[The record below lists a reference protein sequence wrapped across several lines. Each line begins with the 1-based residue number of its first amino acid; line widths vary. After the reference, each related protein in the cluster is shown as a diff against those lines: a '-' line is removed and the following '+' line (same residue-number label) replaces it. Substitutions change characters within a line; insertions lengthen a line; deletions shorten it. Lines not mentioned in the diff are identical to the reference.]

1 MKLCRNRVAAQ
12 SAGSSER
19 ACGGDDFD
27 LVTSE
32 MNPEISLGSAN
43 AMIAM
48 LHAHTVTTVGQKNQ
62 NR

>member
-1 MKLCRNRVAAQ
+1 MKICRNRVAAQ

-32 MNPEISLGSAN
+32 MNPELSLGSAN

-48 LHAHTVTTVGQKNQ
+48 LHAHTVTTVGQNNQ
-62 NR
+62 DK